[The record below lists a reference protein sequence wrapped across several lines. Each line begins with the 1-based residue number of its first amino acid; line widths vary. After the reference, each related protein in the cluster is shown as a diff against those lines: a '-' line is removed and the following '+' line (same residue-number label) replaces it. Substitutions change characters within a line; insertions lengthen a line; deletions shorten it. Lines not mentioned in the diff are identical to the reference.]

1 MPRSSRRVVFWH
13 PQSVVPFFVLFLLT
27 AASPA
32 FAQRGASMGH
42 GGGAHF
48 ARAAHTPAPLARRG
62 AHIPY
67 QRSARGARPFSRGTA
82 HIYSPFIT
90 HQRPFL
96 RNSFF
101 LNSRFTRYPFLPYAY
116 GYGLWPWWGSDSY
129 DSGDECNPYYSD
141 CGPGPGSYVQNAQ
154 PGSYIETAGDTA
166 PSSYV
171 SSYNDTPRP
180 IIVVYLRDGS
190 GYGALDY
197 WVTNGVLHIA
207 TTYGVQ
213 KSFPMDDVDLERTGK
228 ENALNGVNFTFGN
241 APMISD
247 PGPVLAP
254 DSYAPPCL
262 AVPTRSHATAAASPN
277 AQANFGATGSPSEK
291 GFAVTSVRANSL
303 AAQAGLQVGDV
314 VVRVDCQPIRNS
326 QDLETAFDGQN
337 TTVWVSYLIQG
348 SWLTDKKIVRQ

>member
-1 MPRSSRRVVFWH
+1 MPCTSRRAVFSH
-13 PQSVVPFFVLFLLT
+13 PQTVIPFFVLFLL
-27 AASPA
+27 APASPA

-48 ARAAHTPAPLARRG
+48 ARAAHMSPAPLARRG

-67 QRSARGARPFSRGTA
+67 QRSARGTRPLSRGTA

-90 HQRPFL
+90 YQRPFP

-101 LNSRFTRYPFLPYAY
+101 LNSRFPRYPFLPYA
-116 GYGLWPWWGSDSY
+116 YGLWPWWGSDSY

-141 CGPGPGSYVQNAQ
+141 CGPSPGSYVQNAQ
-154 PGSYIETAGDTA
+154 PGSYIETTGDTA

-171 SSYNDTPRP
+171 SSYSDAPRP

-207 TTYGVQ
+207 TTYGAQ
-213 KSFPMDDVDLERTGK
+213 KSFPMDDVDLVRTGK

-241 APMISD
+241 GPMISD

-254 DSYAPPCL
+254 DSYAPPCP
-262 AVPTRSHATAAASPN
+262 AVPAASHITAAASPN

-314 VVRVDCQPIRNS
+314 VVRVDCQPIRNY
-326 QDLETAFDGQN
+326 QDLETAFNGQN